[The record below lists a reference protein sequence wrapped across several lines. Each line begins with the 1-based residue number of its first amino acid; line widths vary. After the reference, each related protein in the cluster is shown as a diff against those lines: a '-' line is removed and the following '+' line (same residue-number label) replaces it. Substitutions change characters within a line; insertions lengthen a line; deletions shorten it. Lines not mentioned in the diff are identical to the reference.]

1 MSLHALAG
9 HMASKGR
16 GSDSM
21 LVHMTPEEVQSLQVL
36 ALKGGGTLTINPDTG
51 LPEAN
56 FLKKMLPMIAG
67 AALNFFAPGLGSAV
81 GGMFGLGAA
90 AGTGIAVGGI
100 SALATGS
107 LSRGLMAGLGAYG
120 GASLAGGLQNLGATA
135 VAPEALAAANAS
147 ADPIMSL
154 TAAKEAATAAGIA
167 PAAGAEAAKQG
178 LAMAANNPKSFMTAM
193 GGPAKALG
201 AAYAA
206 ATPVL
211 AGEMVPTTTQMP
223 DSAASKAYIRPKRFD
238 PYTQQMVSY
247 DPILASEFGNR
258 RLSDFTS
265 GDGTPGSAS
274 GLMSLDSRRSTGMAS
289 GGIVALA
296 AGGTPSYFEANPDV
310 AAAYAKESYGLSPE
324 QFAQTHY
331 EKYGQNEQRSAPVS
345 QAEPARA
352 GIDAFQIGT
361 GQGAAATQ
369 YLATNPDVASW
380 LNSTEGTSWAAQNP
394 GYDPSD
400 IAWTHYVRYGADEGR
415 KWGAPATT
423 PATTPTTT
431 PATTTTTTLPTNPQT
446 NAPPGTKN
454 PYGNANNPGDLTFN
468 SDGTTTV
475 TPNIPGRPYGGFSG
489 MDEVKDAYTAGGG
502 SLGYTPYAPA
512 TLDEFQDRYTNTG
525 GSKQAYDFLANR
537 GGADVRRPITKTGEL
552 MLPYYEVMNMRRQ
565 LPAGARA
572 PAVQGKASGGIVALA
587 AGGISA
593 DQAQKLI
600 EAQYATI
607 GRSGVGAGA
616 NQIDQSG
623 LQGWTDALVRGDFR
637 PEDLSSRF
645 SSAVTDYMAQN
656 PNDQYTQYVTQFR
669 ANQPAAQQAPA
680 FTNFNASQINDYIA
694 NNNLD
699 AAGVTAATKQFN
711 VDPNAIINAQNAQE
725 TVANVY
731 RNVLGRDP
739 DPVGLQYWT
748 NQVTSGERTG
758 QEMYQEFL
766 KSAQSLLGQA
776 GAKEIFRPGIS
787 LEDAVKPFAGYSSA
801 DKRNIADEWV
811 RNTLGREVT
820 DADRQQQW
828 YKDATSA
835 ASMNTYGAAQN
846 IFGQFQ
852 NYAAKTGQS
861 QADALANAR
870 SILAAKNLTEADVL
884 AQTGKSLSEL
894 VRGTNLNLGLFQAS
908 QLNAP
913 GSVFDLNSLLA
924 KAKPVIPAAVTGVPD
939 GYYGNPSG
947 PAPTP
952 GDITRNP
959 DGTVTVHP
967 NIPGR
972 PTGGFSGMQQVK
984 DAYTAGGG
992 SLGYTP
998 YAPKTLQEFQDRYT
1012 NTGGSK
1018 QAYDFLANKGAA
1030 DIKRPITKTGELMLP
1045 YADIMGLRRQR
1056 PAGAR
1061 APVVEEKEVVAAP
1074 TAGTGGAAN
1083 GGVMRMALGGLGA
1096 LAGGGQAGYN
1106 LGGYSDGGRLL
1117 RGPGDGVSDS
1127 IPATIGDKQPARLA
1141 DGEFVVPARIV
1152 SELGNGSTEAGARKL
1167 YAMMDRVQKARG
1179 KTTGKN
1185 RVAANTRS
1193 EKFLPA

>member
-135 VAPEALAAANAS
+135 VAPEAMAAANAS

-154 TAAKEAATAAGIA
+154 ANAKEVATAAGIA

-274 GLMSLDSRRSTGMAS
+274 GLMSLDSRRPAGMAS

-296 AGGTPSYFEANPDV
+296 E
-310 AAAYAKESYGLSPE
+310 
-324 QFAQTHY
+324 
-331 EKYGQNEQRSAPVS
+331 
-345 QAEPARA
+345 
-352 GIDAFQIGT
+352 
-361 GQGAAATQ
+361 
-369 YLATNPDVASW
+369 
-380 LNSTEGTSWAAQNP
+380 
-394 GYDPSD
+394 
-400 IAWTHYVRYGADEGR
+400 
-415 KWGAPATT
+415 
-423 PATTPTTT
+423 
-431 PATTTTTTLPTNPQT
+431 
-446 NAPPGTKN
+446 
-454 PYGNANNPGDLTFN
+454 
-468 SDGTTTV
+468 
-475 TPNIPGRPYGGFSG
+475 
-489 MDEVKDAYTAGGG
+489 
-502 SLGYTPYAPA
+502 
-512 TLDEFQDRYTNTG
+512 
-525 GSKQAYDFLANR
+525 
-537 GGADVRRPITKTGEL
+537 
-552 MLPYYEVMNMRRQ
+552 
-565 LPAGARA
+565 
-572 PAVQGKASGGIVALA
+572 
-587 AGGISA
+587 GGISA

-711 VDPNAIINAQNAQE
+711 VDPNAVINAQNAQE
-725 TVANVY
+725 TVSNIY

-748 NQVTSGERTG
+748 NQVTSGQRTG

-766 KSAQSLLGQA
+766 KSAQSILGTA

-835 ASMNTYGAAQN
+835 ASMNTYDAAQN

-1074 TAGTGGAAN
+1074 TAGTEGAAN

>member
-193 GGPAKALG
+193 GGPTKALG

-274 GLMSLDSRRSTGMAS
+274 GLMSLDSRRPAGMAS

-296 AGGTPSYFEANPDV
+296 E
-310 AAAYAKESYGLSPE
+310 
-324 QFAQTHY
+324 
-331 EKYGQNEQRSAPVS
+331 
-345 QAEPARA
+345 
-352 GIDAFQIGT
+352 
-361 GQGAAATQ
+361 
-369 YLATNPDVASW
+369 
-380 LNSTEGTSWAAQNP
+380 
-394 GYDPSD
+394 
-400 IAWTHYVRYGADEGR
+400 
-415 KWGAPATT
+415 
-423 PATTPTTT
+423 
-431 PATTTTTTLPTNPQT
+431 
-446 NAPPGTKN
+446 
-454 PYGNANNPGDLTFN
+454 
-468 SDGTTTV
+468 
-475 TPNIPGRPYGGFSG
+475 
-489 MDEVKDAYTAGGG
+489 
-502 SLGYTPYAPA
+502 
-512 TLDEFQDRYTNTG
+512 
-525 GSKQAYDFLANR
+525 
-537 GGADVRRPITKTGEL
+537 
-552 MLPYYEVMNMRRQ
+552 
-565 LPAGARA
+565 
-572 PAVQGKASGGIVALA
+572 
-587 AGGISA
+587 GGISA

-656 PNDQYTQYVTQFR
+656 PNDHYTQYVTQFR

-699 AAGVTAATKQFN
+699 AAGVTAATRQFN
-711 VDPNAIINAQNAQE
+711 VDPNAVINAQNAQE

-835 ASMNTYGAAQN
+835 AAMNTYDAAQN

>member
-1 MSLHALAG
+1 MSLHALAN
-9 HMASKGR
+9 HMATKGR
-16 GSDSM
+16 GGDSV

-36 ALKGGGTLTINPDTG
+36 ALKGGGTLTINPETG

-67 AALNFFAPGLGSAV
+67 FALAPLTAGTSLA
-81 GGMFGLGAA
+81 FLGATPLA
-90 AGTGIAVGGI
+90 SALTVGGI
-100 SALATGS
+100 TGLATGS

-120 GASLAGGLQNLGATA
+120 GASLGAGLAGAGAGAAQEAAVAGLTGEQLATQAAAQGLTEQGVLNQAAAEATKNFAASGAGSQLAQGATA
-135 VAPEALAAANAS
+135 AL
-147 ADPIMSL
+147 
-154 TAAKEAATAAGIA
+154 
-167 PAAGAEAAKQG
+167 
-178 LAMAANNPKSFMTAM
+178 NNPKALMSSL
-193 GGPAKALG
+193 GGPMGTFK

-247 DPILASEFGNR
+247 DPILASEFGSR

-380 LNSTEGTSWAAQNP
+380 LNSTEGKSWAAQNP

-415 KWGAPATT
+415 KWGAPATS
-423 PATTPTTT
+423 TTT
-431 PATTTTTTLPTNPQT
+431 ATTTNSQT
-446 NAPPGTKN
+446 NAPSGTTN
-454 PYGNANNPGDLTFN
+454 PYGNATNPGDLTLN

-572 PAVQGKASGGIVALA
+572 PVVEGKASGGIVALA

-607 GRSGVGAGA
+607 GRSGVGTGA

-711 VDPNAIINAQNAQE
+711 VDPNAVINAQNAQE
-725 TVANVY
+725 TVSNIY

-748 NQVTSGERTG
+748 NQVTSGQRTG

-766 KSAQSLLGQA
+766 KSAQSILGTA

-835 ASMNTYGAAQN
+835 ASMNTYDAAQN

-959 DGTVTVHP
+959 DGTATVHP

-998 YAPKTLQEFQDRYT
+998 YAPKTLQEFQERYT

-1074 TAGTGGAAN
+1074 TAGTEGAAN